1 MIDETIMRPLH
12 NTYSLKNTLKI
23 DIFKIQ
29 IMERSIAEC
38 LDFEEFVGRSDAVYK
53 STRGAT
59 TDQKLKRKVLCIGLI
74 IRAHRHAAGA
84 RSRQENEGLGRS
96 CGGFSSKIHAKVDAL
111 GMNLA
116 IIITEGQ
123 WHDSVQASNL
133 VEPYS

>member
-1 MIDETIMRPLH
+1 MIDGT
-12 NTYSLKNTLKI
+12 
-23 DIFKIQ
+23 
-29 IMERSIAEC
+29 
-38 LDFEEFVGRSDAVYK
+38 
-53 STRGAT
+53 
-59 TDQKLKRKVLCIGLI
+59 I
-74 IRAHRHAAGA
+74 IRAHRHTAGV
-84 RSRQENEGLGRS
+84 RSGQENEGLGRS